1 MKVVTMATKG
11 QNPWF
16 LIEDVV
22 SRVEDLCENA
32 RQAEAEAQRLRDEA
46 IDLPGGKPLLTGG
59 HHLVGADDG
68 ADPIQLRAEVREL
81 LVALKARL
89 NEHLTE
95 REVYYCLFPLTIH
108 FDEMVLRSLDAKVQR
123 WAPLQKELFNIDNG
137 GELFFGAIDALLL
150 RDETLPLIF
159 EVFLFCLQNGFK
171 GTYLHATSRLDEY
184 IGRLKARIPKLDH
197 RPVHF
202 QRRRRRSSDQDGI
215 ELIDFPWRYYGWG
228 VGAAL
233 GIFLSLYVVGYLDHL
248 LMS

>member
-1 MKVVTMATKG
+1 MAMQR

-16 LIEDVV
+16 LIEEVV
-22 SRVEDLCENA
+22 SQVETLCETA
-32 RQAEAEAQRLRDEA
+32 RQAEQEAERLRDEA

-59 HHLVGADDG
+59 HHLVGPDDG
-68 ADPIQLRAEVREL
+68 ADPVQLRAEIREL
-81 LVALKARL
+81 LVSLKAQL

-137 GELFFGAIDALLL
+137 GELFFGAIDALLQ

-159 EVFLFCLQNGFK
+159 EVFLFCLQNGFR
-171 GTYLHATSRLDEY
+171 GTYLSATSRLEEY
-184 IGRLKARIPKLDH
+184 KGRLKTRITKSDYIPGQRL
-197 RPVHF
+197 
-202 QRRRRRSSDQDGI
+202 RRRRRSSDQDGI

-228 VGAAL
+228 MGAAL
-233 GIFLSLYVVGYLDHL
+233 GVFIGLYVIGYLDYL
-248 LMS
+248 LRT

>member
-1 MKVVTMATKG
+1 MRVNAMASKG

-16 LIEDVV
+16 LIEEVV
-22 SRVEDLCENA
+22 SKVESLCETA
-32 RQAEAEAQRLRDEA
+32 RQAEQDAQRLRDEA

-59 HHLVGADDG
+59 HHLVGQNDG
-68 ADPIQLRAEVREL
+68 ADPIKLRAEVREL
-81 LVALKARL
+81 LVALKAQL
-89 NEHLTE
+89 SEHLTE

-123 WAPLQKELFNIDNG
+123 WAPLQKELFDIDNG

-159 EVFLFCLQNGFK
+159 EVFLFCLQNGFQ
-171 GTYLHATSRLDEY
+171 GTYVNSSSRLEEY
-184 IGRLKARIPKLDH
+184 AGRLKARIPKTNH
-197 RPVHF
+197 RPIHLL
-202 QRRRRRSSDQDGI
+202 RKRRRSSDQDGI

-233 GIFLSLYVVGYLDHL
+233 GIFLSLYVVGYLDYIL
-248 LMS
+248 TT